1 MNQRLLIALF
11 VLAVLAWPPSAQAQA
26 SGSRGPEVY
35 FTPFSHLDF
44 FWGGTREECL
54 ARGNGIIAQAIKL
67 AKESA
72 EFRFLL
78 EDNVFVANYVETH
91 KGLPELD
98 DFKRLVK
105 EGRIEIAPKW
115 AAIFQ
120 GLPDGEVHAR
130 NMALGKRYARTVFGV
145 DPQVAHLG
153 DLPDYTPQFPQ
164 ILAQSK
170 TPFMVMTRM
179 GPTDKSLFRWKAL
192 DGSKVLVWNTLKG
205 YGWGTFLTSQKT
217 QDAEKIERMKKD
229 LSDVQATTD
238 GPILMNW
245 GTDLWSPPDDLVEAV
260 QRANQSGVARFILAT
275 PIDFFRR
282 VAGSQNIPETSGEI
296 NTSWPNIVS
305 SLPHLWPQ
313 IVPATSTLLA
323 AEKFAAIN
331 YALGYADYPQ
341 SQLDFLWKKLIESM
355 DHNHDGQGGWTGDDR
370 KRAYMT
376 LSVLEGGE
384 ILRDM
389 LRNIA
394 ERVRIPIEKS
404 FPIVVFNPLGW
415 QRDDVVRAHLTLYGD
430 VSPADIAEYKKGL
443 RLLDEAGKSIPFY
456 VQQYSENISRA
467 LDVIFVAQGVPS
479 LGYKTYY
486 LAASD
491 QPENLP
497 GAAQVKLD
505 RENDLKES
513 RRSLGSDVLENEFL
527 RVTVDRA
534 TGRVA
539 VFDKAL
545 GRDVCRDMEIVAIE
559 ERGGNYIGIEPL
571 SGRTIPNAVNSVEL
585 EENNAIRA
593 VIRIFGQIA
602 DIPMVQR
609 ITLYRGLNRVE
620 IENTIDWRGQRLV
633 RLQQLFPLQQQNPA
647 IHYGVPFGANSFD
660 NIMPGSGPRAVDEI
674 KPDSWRQV
682 RHIHDWVHAGNS
694 EWGLTIAAN
703 QQLLKIGEGLIR
715 GEMLRGPRYTSV
727 KVVRGQEVTSM
738 QYPPAG
744 TYVFRYSLSAARGDW
759 KAAKAYRTGMD
770 FNNPLQPVSVVD
782 RLSSKSLPPT
792 RSFGSFTADNLVL
805 SAVKKADQDASILVR
820 LYEIEGRAAE
830 TPAEFLGQK
839 REFREV
845 NLLEEDT
852 GPAGQRLLKLGPC
865 QIKTIK
871 LQASR

>member
-1 MNQRLLIALF
+1 
-11 VLAVLAWPPSAQAQA
+11 
-26 SGSRGPEVY
+26 
-35 FTPFSHLDF
+35 
-44 FWGGTREECL
+44 
-54 ARGNGIIAQAIKL
+54 
-67 AKESA
+67 
-72 EFRFLL
+72 
-78 EDNVFVANYVETH
+78 
-91 KGLPELD
+91 
-98 DFKRLVK
+98 
-105 EGRIEIAPKW
+105 
-115 AAIFQ
+115 
-120 GLPDGEVHAR
+120 
-130 NMALGKRYARTVFGV
+130 
-145 DPQVAHLG
+145 
-153 DLPDYTPQFPQ
+153 
-164 ILAQSK
+164 
-170 TPFMVMTRM
+170 
-179 GPTDKSLFRWKAL
+179 
-192 DGSKVLVWNTLKG
+192 
-205 YGWGTFLTSQKT
+205 
-217 QDAEKIERMKKD
+217 
-229 LSDVQATTD
+229 
-238 GPILMNW
+238 
-245 GTDLWSPPDDLVEAV
+245 
-260 QRANQSGVARFILAT
+260 
-275 PIDFFRR
+275 
-282 VAGSQNIPETSGEI
+282 
-296 NTSWPNIVS
+296 
-305 SLPHLWPQ
+305 
-313 IVPATSTLLA
+313 
-323 AEKFAAIN
+323 
-331 YALGYADYPQ
+331 
-341 SQLDFLWKKLIESM
+341 
-355 DHNHDGQGGWTGDDR
+355 
-370 KRAYMT
+370 
-376 LSVLEGGE
+376 
-384 ILRDM
+384 
-389 LRNIA
+389 
-394 ERVRIPIEKS
+394 
-404 FPIVVFNPLGW
+404 VFNPLGW

-467 LDVIFVAQGVPS
+467 LDILFVAQGVPS

-491 QPENLP
+491 QADNLP

-545 GRDVCRDMEIVAIE
+545 GRDVCRDMEIVAVE

-585 EENNAIRA
+585 EENNTIRA
-593 VIRIFGQIA
+593 VIRISGQIA

-609 ITLYRGLNRVE
+609 IMLYRGLNRVE
-620 IENTIDWRGQRLV
+620 VENTIDWRGQRLV

-703 QQLLKIGEGLIR
+703 QQLVKIGEGLIR

-759 KAAKAYRTGMD
+759 KATKAYRTGMN

-820 LYEIEGRAAE
+820 LYEIEGRSAE

-845 NLLEEDT
+845 NLLEEDA

-865 QIKTIK
+865 QIKTIR
-871 LQASR
+871 LQPPR